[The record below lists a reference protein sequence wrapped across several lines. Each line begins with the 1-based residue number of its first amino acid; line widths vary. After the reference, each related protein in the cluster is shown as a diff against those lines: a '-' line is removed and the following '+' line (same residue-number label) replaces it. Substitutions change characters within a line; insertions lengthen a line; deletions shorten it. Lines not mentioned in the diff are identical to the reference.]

1 LRVLI
6 VDDEPIARSI
16 LREELATFDGVEV
29 VGEAENGTVALAKI
43 RASRPDVVLL
53 DLQMPEVGGLEVV
66 RRLRQGASLPAIV
79 IVTAWDQHAIQAFEA
94 GAIDYLLKPV
104 SRDRLEE
111 ALRRARRYTG
121 RETAERVAR
130 LQELPEP
137 AQQERPQRRI
147 VGRLGSEYILL
158 SADEVFAF
166 QSEGDLVWIIT
177 AGKKLLA
184 TQTLKALE
192 EKLADSSFRRIHRN
206 ALVNINQVRK
216 MSTLTSQRWLVTL
229 SNKTEFVVS
238 KRQAKSIR
246 ELLNW

>member
-1 LRVLI
+1 
-6 VDDEPIARSI
+6 
-16 LREELATFDGVEV
+16 
-29 VGEAENGTVALAKI
+29 
-43 RASRPDVVLL
+43 
-53 DLQMPEVGGLEVV
+53 
-66 RRLRQGASLPAIV
+66 
-79 IVTAWDQHAIQAFEA
+79 
-94 GAIDYLLKPV
+94 
-104 SRDRLEE
+104 
-111 ALRRARRYTG
+111 
-121 RETAERVAR
+121 
-130 LQELPEP
+130 
-137 AQQERPQRRI
+137 